1 MSPSEPYPIDPPE
14 PGQPIQQGC
23 RIIAQSS
30 DIDRR
35 VLESLSEGAKR
46 YSELKPVLDGRNDHN
61 LTVALDRLQRE
72 GLIRRRSGDGGGRD
86 IHRYELSGLGHHTL
100 LAIEEIQNVGT
111 SGQERS
117 GEAGE
122 AAPAMLE
129 GLVDQ
134 VLEVAGVETS
144 EGEIE
149 AIVSELDTG
158 EFVHKAG
165 TQESP
170 SSRRRAAWHVTPT
183 NGGRWRVI
191 REKASRAASVHDTK
205 AAAVDAA
212 REIARKRSKGQ
223 VVLHRRDGT
232 IQKAHTYPA

>member
-1 MSPSEPYPIDPPE
+1 MGIVSPSEPYAVDPPE
-14 PGQPIQQGC
+14 PGRPVQQAC
-23 RIIAQSS
+23 RIIAKSS

-35 VLESLSEGAKR
+35 ILESLSEGAKR

-61 LTVALDRLQRE
+61 LTVALERLQRE
-72 GLIRRRSGDGGGRD
+72 GLIRRRSGGGEGRD

-100 LAIEEIQNVGT
+100 LAIEEIQDVGT
-111 SGQERS
+111 AGQERF
-117 GEAGE
+117 AE

-129 GLVDQ
+129 GLVGE

-149 AIVSELDTG
+149 AIVSELDAG
-158 EFVHKAG
+158 EIVHEAG
-165 TQESP
+165 GP
-170 SSRRRAAWHVTPT
+170 KVAPPKRRQAWHVTPT
-183 NGGRWRVI
+183 DEGRWRVV

-205 AAAVDAA
+205 DAAVDAA
-212 REIARKRSKGQ
+212 REIAKKRSKGQ

-232 IQKAHTYPA
+232 IQKAHTYGS